1 MRFLNLLPSRQSKIF
16 GIAFIALLA
25 TLFLQFSFNS
35 NKTVPNISQQVNVRL
50 PRYQQY
56 PSLGKKNVAIGGGGY
71 VTGIYF
77 HPKERN
83 LIYIKTDV
91 GGFYRW
97 DAANS
102 SWIPLNEQFTLA
114 QSNYYGGEA
123 LALDPKDPNI
133 VYIAVGKYTAN
144 WWQHQGTIFKSDD
157 KGNTWTKL
165 NLDLKMGGNE
175 DQRWTGERLA
185 VNPFDTQNLFFGS
198 RQDGLWKS
206 NNGGKTW
213 VEVTSFPPLKD
224 DIGINAITF
233 DKRKPGTIY
242 ALAHKKGIYKSIDTG
257 KTWEYL
263 PGSPTEVNRIAL
275 GEQNVLYVTHSQGVS
290 KYAKGTWKDITP
302 RGNKIPFNAI
312 AINPR
317 NGNDVLV
324 ATFSNLST
332 EIFHSFN
339 GGSKWIEQKR
349 QANNTVSWWSKYM
362 KSNPSIAA
370 IEFSPWNTNRV
381 WLTDWY
387 GIWRTE
393 NINRNRVV
401 WTNYQQGHEEVVT
414 FTLVSTPSGALISG
428 LADVE
433 GFYHDRGLTA
443 YPSKMLSSKPHEFQ
457 DTYSIAYCEKNPLK
471 MVRVGGN
478 RHNNT
483 YSGATSNDGGKTW
496 KQFPSFPKNHIA
508 TRVAISATNPNL
520 FLVTLSGSQPLRTTN
535 GGASWLPVSGLPDG
549 FNGTWN
555 WTQPFVADKVDGDRF
570 YYYAHGKVYRS
581 TNGGESFQVV
591 STSLPDADWHS
602 LKTTSGVKGEL
613 WLSLDKK
620 GLYHSIDGGENFS
633 RIPGVNRAYLIALG
647 KPKIGK
653 KGNTLYLYGEI
664 ANLGKGIFR
673 SLNNGKIWQRISDK
687 NKPIGNDPNVM
698 EASSTEYG
706 LVFIGTNGRG
716 IYYGK

>member
-1 MRFLNLLPSRQSKIF
+1 MRFLNLLASRQSKIF

-25 TLFLQFSFNS
+25 TLFFQFSFNS

-83 LIYIKTDV
+83 LIYMKTDI

-133 VYIAVGKYTAN
+133 VYIAVGKYTAD

-198 RQDGLWKS
+198 RLDGLWKS
-206 NNGGKTW
+206 NNAGKTW
-213 VEVTSFPPLKD
+213 VEVTSFPAPKD

-242 ALAHKKGIYKSIDTG
+242 ALVHKKGIYKSIDTG
-257 KTWEYL
+257 ETWEL
-263 PGSPTEVNRIAL
+263 IAGSPTGVNRIAL
-275 GEQNVLYVTHSQGVS
+275 GEQNVLYVTHNQGIS
-290 KYAKGTWKDITP
+290 KYAEGTWKNITP
-302 RGNKIPFNAI
+302 RENKIAFNAI
-312 AINPR
+312 AINPK
-317 NGNDVLV
+317 NGNDVIV
-324 ATFSNLST
+324 ATFSDLST

-362 KSNPSIAA
+362 KSNPSIAT
-370 IEFSPWNTNRV
+370 IEFSPWSANRV

-496 KQFPSFPKNHIA
+496 KLFPSFPRNQIA
-508 TRVAISATNPNL
+508 TRVAMSATNPNL
-520 FLVTLSGSQPLRTTN
+520 FLVTLSGTQPLRTTN

-555 WTQPFVADKVDGDRF
+555 WTQPLVADKVDGDRF
-570 YYYAHGKVYRS
+570 YYYADGKVYRS
-581 TNGGESFQVV
+581 SNGGESFQVV

-613 WLSLDKK
+613 WLSLDQK

-633 RIPGVNRAYLIALG
+633 RIAGVNRAYLIALG
-647 KPKIGK
+647 KPKMGK

-673 SLNNGKIWQRISDK
+673 SLNNGKTWQRIGDK